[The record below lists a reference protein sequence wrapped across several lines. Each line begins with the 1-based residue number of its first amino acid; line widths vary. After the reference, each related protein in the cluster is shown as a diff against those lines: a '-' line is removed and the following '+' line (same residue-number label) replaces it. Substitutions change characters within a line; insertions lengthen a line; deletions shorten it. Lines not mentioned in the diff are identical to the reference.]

1 MSRCHSFP
9 PPRFGWQGVSGQALV
24 SLIKDIREAAEA
36 EKQRK
41 KQEKK
46 KQRKR
51 QRKLE
56 KIAEKAKEAEQ
67 KKLDG
72 NNEGRKN
79 YNSKKI
85 KPDTNCISDPSC
97 SSEDMRVKAEAEK
110 QGKKPD
116 MKKEKEPKEKVETE
130 ERKKGEADQRN
141 PKRMRIE
148 TKILGA
154 SSLREL
160 HKELM
165 VSDRQ
170 YSDNTKN
177 WLRKNNPSS
186 INLHK
191 HGTTDVEA
199 SFSKSGRQME
209 ELMFE
214 GGQEPFLYPRAWYLK
229 EADIYALPYTLPL
242 F

>member
-1 MSRCHSFP
+1 MCIHDFSY
-9 PPRFGWQGVSGQALV
+9 AL
-24 SLIKDIREAAEA
+24 KDIREAAEA

-191 HGTTDVEA
+191 HGKHKLHLVYLYLI
-199 SFSKSGRQME
+199 SS
-209 ELMFE
+209 ELMILYILTRNDSPQEQLMSKQVSLKVE
-214 GGQEPFLYPRAWYLK
+214 GRWKSSCLK
-229 EADIYALPYTLPL
+229 EDKNPSFIHVLGI
-242 F
+242 